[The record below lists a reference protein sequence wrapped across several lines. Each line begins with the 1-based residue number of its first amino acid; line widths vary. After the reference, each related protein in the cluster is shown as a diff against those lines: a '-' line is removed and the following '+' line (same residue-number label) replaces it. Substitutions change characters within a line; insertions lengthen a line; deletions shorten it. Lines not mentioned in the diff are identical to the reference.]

1 MDEEQ
6 EIDLLTLWR
15 TLVKRK
21 RFLFTMIGTVFIA
34 SIIIS
39 FSLPKIYRAT
49 TSLLQPEESS
59 SAAKLIASQI
69 PSGLV
74 GLAGG
79 ALDMKSQTMRWMG
92 ILNSRTIFDGI
103 IAQFDLKMVSDKKT
117 LEGTRLWLENKVHF
131 QKSREGILSISV
143 EDQNPERAA
152 AMANAFVEA
161 LDKINREIVMTTGG
175 RTRTFIEGR
184 LKEAKTALEQSEE
197 ALKVFQEKN
206 GAVKLDAQSE
216 AMIDAMGAIQGKL
229 LSKEVGL
236 KTLLSYATPQNPQV
250 TLLKTEITELKRA
263 LLTLEKGNDKTGNTS
278 NGLFIPTNR
287 LPDLGLQYLRL
298 LRDVKIDETLY
309 GLLTEQYEIARI
321 QEAKDS
327 STVQVLDLAIV
338 PEKPVKPKKQLIV
351 ISATM
356 LAGFLGF
363 FGVFF
368 LEYLETAKI
377 NAQTKEQLEKAKIDL
392 IRKKWRH

>member
-1 MDEEQ
+1 MHEEQ
-6 EIDLLTLWR
+6 EIDLLTLWKI
-15 TLVKRK
+15 LLKRR
-21 RFLFTMIGTVFIA
+21 RFLFLTVGAVFIF
-34 SIIIS
+34 SVIFS
-39 FSLPKIYRAT
+39 FSLPNVYQAT
-49 TSLLQPEESS
+49 TSLLQPQET
-59 SAAKLIASQI
+59 SAAEKLIASQI

-79 ALDMKSQTMRWMG
+79 ALGMKSQTNRWMG
-92 ILNSRTIFDGI
+92 ILNSRTVFDQI
-103 IAQFDLKMVSDKKT
+103 ITRFDLQTVYDKET
-117 LEGTRLWLENKVHF
+117 VTETRLQLEKAVHF
-131 QKSREGILSISV
+131 QKSREGILSISL
-143 EDQNPERAA
+143 EDQDPERAA
-152 AMANAFVEA
+152 AMANAFVEV
-161 LDKINREIVMTTGG
+161 LDKINREIVMTSGG
-175 RTRTFIEGR
+175 RTRAFIEGR
-184 LKEAKTALEQSEE
+184 LEEAKTALEQSEE

-229 LSKEVGL
+229 LSKEVAL

-263 LLTLEKGNDKTGNTS
+263 LLTLERGNDKTENTS

-327 STVQVLDLAIV
+327 STVQVLDFAII

-356 LAGFLGF
+356 LAGLLAF
-363 FGVFF
+363 FGIFF

-377 NAQTKEQLEKAKIDL
+377 NAQTKEQFEKTKIDL

>member
-39 FSLPKIYRAT
+39 FSLPNVYRAT

-79 ALDMKSQTMRWMG
+79 ALGMKSQSMRWMG
-92 ILNSRTIFDGI
+92 ILNSRTVFDEI
-103 IAQFDLKMVSDKKT
+103 IAQFDLKTVYDKKT
-117 LEGTRLWLENKVHF
+117 LEETRLQLENKVHF
-131 QKSREGILSISV
+131 QKSREGILSISL

-161 LDKINREIVMTTGG
+161 LDKINREIVMTSGG
-175 RTRTFIEGR
+175 RTRAFIEGR
-184 LKEAKTALEQSEE
+184 LKEAKAALEESEE
-197 ALKVFQEKN
+197 ALKNFQEKN

-216 AMIDAMGAIQGKL
+216 AMIDTMGAIQGKL

-250 TLLKTEITELKRA
+250 TLLKTEITALKRA
-263 LLTLEKGNDKTGNTS
+263 LLTLERGNDKKGNTS
-278 NGLFIPTNR
+278 NGLFIPTSR
-287 LPDLGLQYLRL
+287 LPDLGLQYLRR

-327 STVQVLDLAIV
+327 STVQVLDLAMV

-363 FGVFF
+363 FGIFF

-377 NAQTKEQLEKAKIDL
+377 NAQTKEQLEKTKIDL